1 MNTWG
6 INNCTLE
13 YDDETH
19 TYLVDGVIVPS
30 VTQLIKVKFGEKY
43 AGVNRST
50 LERAANRGTA
60 IHEAIERYCKTGEG
74 EEVKEVHNFNF
85 LRERHGFNVLE
96 NETPIIITKDDTP
109 VAAGR
114 LDLVLDVKGE
124 TAIADIKTTSVLDK
138 EYLAYQL
145 NLYRI
150 GYTQS
155 YGIEVTQLYGVH
167 LREDK
172 RKLVS
177 IPVNEGIAWDIIEE
191 YERGKTWEI

>member
-1 MNTWG
+1 MNTWE
-6 INNCTLE
+6 INNYTLE

-43 AGVNRST
+43 VGVNRST

-60 IHEAIERYCKTGEG
+60 IHEAIECYCKTGEG

-155 YGIEVTQLYGVH
+155 YGIEVTQLYGIH

-177 IPVNEGIAWDIIEE
+177 IPVNEGIAWDIIDE
-191 YERGKTWEI
+191 YERSKTWEI